1 MISLGNLLCA
11 LTKREQMLENNQLWK
26 TFVYICLLYVQ
37 DENQD
42 MLMQQKRLYLYSL
55 FTLAFQLLILK

>member
-1 MISLGNLLCA
+1 
-11 LTKREQMLENNQLWK
+11 MLEKNQLWK
-26 TFVYICLLYVQ
+26 TFVHICLLYVQ